1 MGNKVCYNV
10 GMANKDSYTE
20 TTDKRGDSEWLV
32 STILSGTRRLS
43 GI

>member
-20 TTDKRGDSEWLV
+20 TREV
-32 STILSGTRRLS
+32 ILNGQFQ
-43 GI
+43 